1 MVHYTIAVCNYNMA
15 ETLEGSIRSIDAL
28 VDDRFEIL
36 VIDDGSTDGSVEI
49 LSRLEEELPRV
60 RLVHDENDN
69 LAEARRASVE
79 AARGKYVL
87 IQLDADDVYERGIT
101 DFVEI
106 FHQIEEQVDFDPFLK
121 GYHVQ
126 MARRD
131 LLLEVHHRSMGY
143 HEDRDLWRRMVADE
157 HLVGLHHLPIRHS
170 IGYRR
175 GLLDKVGPRF
185 DAIVSQFRSGITFSS
200 YVRWLL
206 GKLTSWRPGG
216 SLSLLSVLFNLVG
229 ALPAYLIARRRGV
242 YGGFPEEY
250 ADMGRYT
257 RILSSR
263 IMTLAQIESEYG
275 IEIDRSQLS
284 DEGREIYDLAPGD
297 LPGPRYWLNERAE
310 VAANRQEKP
319 GEPR

>member
-15 ETLEGSIRSIDAL
+15 ETLEESIRSIDAL

-36 VIDDGSTDGSVEI
+36 VVDDGSTDGSVEI
-49 LSRLEEELPRV
+49 LSRLEEDITRV
-60 RLVHDENDN
+60 RVVHDDNDN

-79 AARGKYVL
+79 AAKGKYVL

-143 HEDRDLWRRMVADE
+143 HEDRDLWRRMIAE
-157 HLVGLHHLPIRHS
+157 GHLVGLHHLPIRHS

-175 GLLDKVGPRF
+175 GLLEKIGPRF
-185 DAIVSQFRSGITFSS
+185 DAIVTQFRSGITFSS
-200 YVRWLL
+200 FMRWVI
-206 GKLTSWRPGG
+206 GKLVSWSPRG
-216 SLSLLSVLFNLVG
+216 SRSLISVLFNTVCSV
-229 ALPAYLIARRRGV
+229 PAYVIARRRGI

-250 ADMGRYT
+250 ADMVRYT
-257 RILSSR
+257 RILSSK
-263 IMTLAQIESEYG
+263 IMTLSQIESVYE
-275 IEIDRSQLS
+275 IEIDRSKLS
-284 DEGREIYDLAPGD
+284 EDGLEIYDLDPGEHS
-297 LPGPRYWLNERAE
+297 GPRYWLNERADI
-310 VAANRQEKP
+310 AANQPREP
-319 GEPR
+319 GQ